1 MKTYINYLVLAFA
14 IIFSGCSDVGSDI
27 SPGNFDSNG
36 VSQGGSTAKFATSGT
51 NLYVIDQFNL
61 HTYDISN
68 EKEIRFLNSL
78 YLNTRQLETIF
89 PFGNY
94 LFLGST
100 TGVHIIDI
108 SNPSSPNYLSEFQHV
123 LSCDPVVTDGDFAYV
138 TLRSGNSCG
147 DPDDE
152 LQILDLADITNPQLI
167 TTYPL
172 TSPKGLAINNN
183 ILYVC
188 DNGIRIFDVSDKNN
202 INELRYI
209 PNIPANDVI
218 YYNNRILVTA
228 DNGFYQFDVSDIVNV
243 TQIGQFTF

>member
-1 MKTYINYLVLAFA
+1 MKTNIIYFLFAFV
-14 IIFSGCSDVGSDI
+14 IIANGCSESGSDI
-27 SPGNFDSNG
+27 GPGSFDTGG
-36 VSQGGSTAKFATSGT
+36 VSRGGSTAKFATSGT
-51 NLYVIDQFNL
+51 NLYVIDQFEL

-78 YLNTRQLETIF
+78 FLNTRQLETIF

-108 SNPSSPNYLSEFQHV
+108 SNPSSPTYLSEFQHV

-138 TLRSGNSCG
+138 TLRSGNACG
-147 DPDDE
+147 DPNDE

-188 DNGIRIFDVSDKNN
+188 DDGIRIFDVSNKNN
-202 INELRYI
+202 VNELKHI

-228 DNGFYQFDVSDIVNV
+228 DNGFYQFDVSDIVDV
-243 TQIGQFTF
+243 KQIGLFTF